1 MEGVSKIR
9 KLPAAEYK
17 ERSKMKRQKMPEQ
30 DPAKR
35 RSNFFEV
42 NLGFTAE
49 QAIAEAKRCLLCQ
62 KIPCA
67 SGCPVH
73 IKIPQF
79 VEAVANGEFLKA
91 LTIIK
96 EDDALPAITGRVCP
110 QEVQCEGSCTHCKT
124 SGEAVGIGRIERFV
138 ADLERTSTQKCHV
151 AIASPTGKRVA
162 VIGSGPGG
170 LTVAADCARLG
181 HEVHMFEALH
191 KPGGVLVYGIPEF
204 RLPKD
209 IVDYEIAGLK
219 KMGVQIHTNIVVG
232 RTFTVDDLKG
242 AMGFDAVFIGIGA
255 GLPVFMNIPGENLSG
270 VYSANEYLTRS
281 NLMRAY
287 LFPKYDTPIIM
298 GKNVAVV
305 GGGNVAMDSVRT
317 ALRLG
322 AENAYL
328 VYRRSR
334 RELPARTEE
343 VHHADEEG
351 VNFQLL
357 TNPVEVLSDDK
368 GRVRALKCV
377 KMQLGEPD
385 ADGRCKS
392 SPLCGSEF
400 ELAVD
405 TVVIAIGTSSNPL
418 LTATM
423 PKLKLNKRG
432 YIEADENGRTNIPS
446 VYAGGDIVTGS
457 ATVILAM
464 GAGRKAAKVIH
475 EDLMGKTPELKQ
487 ECSGRCEREEK

>member
-1 MEGVSKIR
+1 MEGMSKPR
-9 KLPAAEYK
+9 KLPPAEYK
-17 ERSKMKRQKMPEQ
+17 ERSKTKRQQMSEQ
-30 DPAKR
+30 DPAAR
-35 RSNFFEV
+35 RRNFFEV

-49 QAIAEAKRCLLCQ
+49 QAMAEAKRCLLCQ

-73 IKIPQF
+73 VKIPQF
-79 VEAVANGEFLKA
+79 IEAVANGEFLRA

-110 QEVQCEGSCTHCKT
+110 QEVQCEGTCTHCKT
-124 SGEAVGIGRIERFV
+124 SGESVGIGRIERFV
-138 ADLERTSTQKCHV
+138 ADLERSSGEKCHMMV
-151 AIASPTGKRVA
+151 APPTGKRVA
-162 VIGSGPGG
+162 VIGSGPSG
-170 LTVAADCARLG
+170 LTVAADCARFG
-181 HEVHMFEALH
+181 HEVHIFEALH

-209 IVDYEIAGLK
+209 IVDYEIAALK
-219 KMGVQIHTNIVVG
+219 KIGVQVHTNTVVG
-232 RTFTVDDLKG
+232 RTFTVADLTES
-242 AMGFDAVFIGIGA
+242 MGFDAVFIGIGA
-255 GLPVFMNIPGENLSG
+255 GLPMFMNMPGENLSG

-281 NLMRAY
+281 NLMKAY

-328 VYRRSR
+328 VYRRSKK
-334 RELPARTEE
+334 EMPARTEE
-343 VHHADEEG
+343 VHHAEEEG

-357 TNPVEVLSDDK
+357 TNPVEVLGDEK

-377 KMQLGEPD
+377 KMQLGELD
-385 ADGRCKS
+385 ADGRCKT

-400 ELAVD
+400 ELPVD
-405 TVVIAIGTSSNPL
+405 TVVIAIGTNSNPL
-418 LTATM
+418 LTATI
-423 PKLKLNKRG
+423 PDLKLNKWG
-432 YIEADENGRTNIPS
+432 YIEADEDGRTNLPH

-464 GAGRKAAKVIH
+464 GAGRKSAKVIH
-475 EDLMGKTPELKQ
+475 EDLTGKKGELQ
-487 ECSGRCEREEK
+487 EACDVPTR

>member
-1 MEGVSKIR
+1 MEAVIKPR
-9 KLPAAEYK
+9 KLPPAEFK
-17 ERSKMKRQKMPEQ
+17 ERSKVKRQKMPEQ
-30 DPAKR
+30 DPVKR
-35 RSNFFEV
+35 RNNFFEV

-49 QAIAEAKRCLLCQ
+49 QAMAEAKRCLLCQ
-62 KIPCA
+62 KVPCA

-79 VEAVANGEFLKA
+79 IEAVANGEFLRA

-110 QEVQCEGSCTHCKT
+110 QEVQCEESCTHCKT

-138 ADLERTSTQKCHV
+138 ADLEKASIEKCHV
-151 AIASPTGKRVA
+151 AVAAPTGKRIA

-181 HEVHMFEALH
+181 HEVHIFEALH
-191 KPGGVLVYGIPEF
+191 KAGGVLVYGIPEF

-209 IVDYEIAGLK
+209 IVDYEIAALK
-219 KMGVQIHTNIVVG
+219 KMGVQIHMNTIVG

-242 AMGFDAVFIGIGA
+242 SMGFDAVFIGIGA

-281 NLMRAY
+281 NLMKAY

-328 VYRRSR
+328 VYRRSK
-334 RELPARTEE
+334 REMPARTEE
-343 VHHADEEG
+343 THHAEEEG

-357 TNPVEVLSDDK
+357 TNPVEVLGDDK
-368 GRVRALKCV
+368 GKVRALKCV

-385 ADGRCKS
+385 ADGRCKT
-392 SPLCGSEF
+392 SPMSGSEF

-418 LTATM
+418 LTTTM
-423 PKLKLNKRG
+423 PELKLNKWG
-432 YIEADENGRTNIPS
+432 YIEADEDGRTNVPF

-464 GAGRKAAKVIH
+464 GAGRKAAKAIH
-475 EDLMGKTPELKQ
+475 EDLMDKKAELQ
-487 ECSGRCEREEK
+487 QTCAV

>member
-1 MEGVSKIR
+1 MEELIKPR
-9 KLPAAEYK
+9 KLPPAEYK
-17 ERSKMKRQKMPEQ
+17 ERSKIKRQKMPEQ

-35 RSNFFEV
+35 RHNFFEV

-49 QAIAEAKRCLLCQ
+49 QAMAEARRCLLCQ
-62 KIPCA
+62 KVPCA

-73 IKIPQF
+73 VKIPQF
-79 VEAVANGEFLKA
+79 IEAVANGDFLGA
-91 LTIIK
+91 LSIIK
-96 EDDALPAITGRVCP
+96 EDDALPAVTGRVCP
-110 QEVQCEGSCTHCKT
+110 QEVQCEESCTHCKT

-138 ADLERTSTQKCHV
+138 ADLERASTEKCHV
-151 AIASPTGKRVA
+151 AVASPTGKKIA

-170 LTVAADCARLG
+170 LTVAADCARYG
-181 HEVHMFEALH
+181 HEVHIFEALH
-191 KPGGVLVYGIPEF
+191 KAGGVLVYGIPEF

-209 IVDYEIAGLK
+209 IVDYEIAALK
-219 KMGVQIHTNIVVG
+219 KMGVQIHMNTIVG

-242 AMGFDAVFIGIGA
+242 AMGFDGVFIGIGA

-281 NLMRAY
+281 NLMKAY

-328 VYRRSR
+328 VYRRSSK
-334 RELPARTEE
+334 EMPARTEE
-343 VHHADEEG
+343 IHHAEEEG

-357 TNPVEVLSDDK
+357 TNPIEVLDDGK
-368 GRVRALKCV
+368 GRVRALRCV
-377 KMQLGEPD
+377 KMQLGEAD
-385 ADGRCKS
+385 ADGRCKV
-392 SPLCGSEF
+392 SPMCGTEF
-400 ELAVD
+400 EIAVD

-423 PKLKLNKRG
+423 PELKLNKWG
-432 YIEADENGRTNIPS
+432 YIEADENGRTNMPL

-464 GAGRKAAKVIH
+464 GAGRKAAKAIH
-475 EDLMGKTPELKQ
+475 EDLTGKKADSLQTCAMPT
-487 ECSGRCEREEK
+487 

>member
-1 MEGVSKIR
+1 MEGMTKPR
-9 KLPAAEYK
+9 KLPPAEYK
-17 ERSKMKRQKMPEQ
+17 ERSKTKRQEMPAQ

-35 RSNFFEV
+35 RNNFSEV

-49 QAIAEAKRCLLCQ
+49 QAMAEARRCLLCQ

-73 IKIPQF
+73 VKIPQF
-79 VEAVANGEFLKA
+79 IEAVAQGEFLTA
-91 LTIIK
+91 LSIIK

-124 SGEAVGIGRIERFV
+124 SGEAVGIGRMERFV
-138 ADLERTSTQKCHV
+138 ADLERASAEKCHV
-151 AIASPTGKRVA
+151 MVAAPTGKKIA

-181 HEVHMFEALH
+181 HEVHIFEALH
-191 KPGGVLVYGIPEF
+191 RSGGVLVYGIPEF

-209 IVDYEIAGLK
+209 IVDYEIAALK
-219 KMGVQIHTNIVVG
+219 KMGVQIHMNTIVG
-232 RTFTVDDLKG
+232 RTFTVNDLRG

-281 NLMRAY
+281 NLMKAY

-317 ALRLG
+317 AVRLG

-328 VYRRSR
+328 VYRRSNK
-334 RELPARTEE
+334 EMPARVEE
-343 VHHADEEG
+343 IHHSEEEG

-357 TNPVEVLSDDK
+357 TNPVEVLGDDK

-385 ADGRCKS
+385 DKGRCKT
-392 SPLCGSEF
+392 SPICGTEF

-423 PKLKLNKRG
+423 PELKLNKWG
-432 YIEADENGRTNIPS
+432 YIEADDTGRTNIPF

-464 GAGRKAAKVIH
+464 GAGRTAAKAIH
-475 EDLMGKTPELKQ
+475 EDLMGMKTDLPQ
-487 ECSGRCEREEK
+487 ACAVP

>member
-1 MEGVSKIR
+1 MEGVIKPR
-9 KLPAAEYK
+9 KLAPAEFK
-17 ERSKMKRQKMPEQ
+17 ERSKVKRQKMPEQ

-35 RSNFFEV
+35 RNNFFEV

-49 QAIAEAKRCLLCQ
+49 QAMSEARRCLLCQ
-62 KIPCA
+62 KVPCA

-73 IKIPQF
+73 VKIPQF
-79 VEAVANGEFLKA
+79 IEAVADGEFLKA

-110 QEVQCEGSCTHCKT
+110 QEVQCEEPCTHCKT
-124 SGEAVGIGRIERFV
+124 SGEAVGIGRIERFI
-138 ADLERTSTQKCHV
+138 ADLERASTEKCHV
-151 AIASPTGKRVA
+151 AVAAPTGKRIA

-181 HEVHMFEALH
+181 HEVHIFEALH
-191 KPGGVLVYGIPEF
+191 KAGGVLVYGIPEF

-209 IVDYEIAGLK
+209 IVDYEIAALK
-219 KMGVQIHTNIVVG
+219 KMGVQIHMNTIVG
-232 RTFTVDDLKG
+232 RTFTVDDLNG

-281 NLMRAY
+281 NLMKAY

-322 AENAYL
+322 AKNAYL
-328 VYRRSR
+328 VYRRSK
-334 RELPARTEE
+334 REMPARTEE
-343 VHHADEEG
+343 VHHAEEEG

-357 TNPVEVLSDDK
+357 TNPLEVLGDDK
-368 GRVRALKCV
+368 GKVRALKCV
-377 KMQLGEPD
+377 KMQLGEPG
-385 ADGRCKS
+385 ADGRCKT
-392 SPLCGSEF
+392 SPMCGSEF

-423 PKLKLNKRG
+423 PELKLNKWG
-432 YIEADENGRTNIPS
+432 YIEADENGRTTIPF

-475 EDLMGKTPELKQ
+475 EDLMGKKAELPQ
-487 ECSGRCEREEK
+487 TCAID